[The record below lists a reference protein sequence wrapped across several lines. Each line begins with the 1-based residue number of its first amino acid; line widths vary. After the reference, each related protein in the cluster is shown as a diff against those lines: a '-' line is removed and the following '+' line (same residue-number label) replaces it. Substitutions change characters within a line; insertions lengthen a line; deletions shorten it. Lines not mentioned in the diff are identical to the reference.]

1 MKEANK
7 NLLKKNIFSSVQNVH
22 MFHAF
27 QLRSDVLKAHFIG
40 IMEVDLSTSTIR
52 QVNGILPYSDVCWLM
67 MPGVVFLQVGMVL
80 ETTMRTKSLEIDA

>member
-1 MKEANK
+1 
-7 NLLKKNIFSSVQNVH
+7 

-27 QLRSDVLKAHFIG
+27 QLRSDVLKAHLIG
-40 IMEVDLSTSTIR
+40 IVEVDLSTSTLR

-80 ETTMRTKSLEIDA
+80 ETAMRTKSLEIDA